1 MEKKYLV
8 VVYRKLR
15 STSDYKEFTDK
26 HEAENWYKYMLKM
39 AEEQKDEEQDKAYYI
54 LDVRLYELIDI
65 GE

>member
-8 VVYRKLR
+8 VVYRNLR
-15 STSDYKEFTDK
+15 SSNNYNEFNDK
-26 HEAENWYKYMLKM
+26 QRAENWYKYILRIL
-39 AEEQKDEEQDKAYYI
+39 EEQKNKDKDKPYYI